1 MCIRDRY
8 DSIYNILRDEESHIE
23 KNFEI
28 LENIIH
34 DFSPIIPLYYDMSI
48 RLLNNNIV
56 GMSNNAI
63 NMLNLEEVNKL

>member
-1 MCIRDRY
+1 MNERY
-8 DSIYNILRDEESHIE
+8 DSIYNILNDEESHFE

-28 LENIIH
+28 LENIIYN
-34 DFSPIIPLYYDMSI
+34 FSPIIPLYYDMSI

>member
-1 MCIRDRY
+1 MNERY
-8 DSIYNILRDEESHIE
+8 DSIYNILNDEESHIE

-34 DFSPIIPLYYDMSI
+34 NFSPIIPLYYDMSI

-56 GMSNNAI
+56 GMPSNAI

>member
-1 MCIRDRY
+1 MNERY
-8 DSIYNILRDEESHIE
+8 DSIYNIINDEETHIE

-28 LENIIH
+28 LENIIYN
-34 DFSPIIPLYYDMSI
+34 FSPIIPLYYDMSI

>member
-1 MCIRDRY
+1 MNERY
-8 DSIYNILRDEESHIE
+8 DSIYNILKDEESHIE

-28 LENIIH
+28 LENIIY

>member
-1 MCIRDRY
+1 MNERY
-8 DSIYNILRDEESHIE
+8 DSIYNILNDEESHIE

-34 DFSPIIPLYYDMSI
+34 NFSPIIPLYYDMSI

-63 NMLNLEEVNKL
+63 NMLNLEEVNKLK

>member
-1 MCIRDRY
+1 MNERY
-8 DSIYNILRDEESHIE
+8 DSIYNILSYEESHIE

-28 LENIIH
+28 LEDIIYN
-34 DFSPIIPLYYDMSI
+34 FSPIIPLYYDMSI

>member
-1 MCIRDRY
+1 MDEKF
-8 DSIYNILRDEESHIE
+8 DSIYNILNEEESHIE

-28 LENIIH
+28 LENIIYN
-34 DFSPIIPLYYDMSI
+34 FSPIIPLYYDMSI

>member
-1 MCIRDRY
+1 MNERY
-8 DSIYNILRDEESHIE
+8 DSIYNILKDEESHIE

-34 DFSPIIPLYYDMSI
+34 NFSPIIPLYYDMSI

>member
-1 MCIRDRY
+1 MKDMIVLQH
-8 DSIYNILRDEESHIE
+8 IKDEESHIE

-34 DFSPIIPLYYDMSI
+34 NFSPIIPLYYDMSI

>member
-1 MCIRDRY
+1 MNERY
-8 DSIYNILRDEESHIE
+8 DSIYNILNDEESHIE

-34 DFSPIIPLYYDMSI
+34 NFSPIIPLYYDMSI

-56 GMSNNAI
+56 GMSSNAI

>member
-1 MCIRDRY
+1 MNERY
-8 DSIYNILRDEESHIE
+8 DSIYNILGDEESHIE

-34 DFSPIIPLYYDMSI
+34 NFSPIIPLYYDMSI